1 MEPSPPTP
9 DRDPAWD
16 LARGIGVLCVIAAH
30 SAGPYVARPLPG
42 LLWPVYEPVRGL
54 WEYEAPRGNGP
65 GVTDLVFWIIRAFT
79 VPMFFFIAGVFT
91 ARALGQSAPGAFARS
106 RAGRLGWTLLAAYFL
121 VMPLVYV
128 IWTWGWVRYGYA
140 AWEHLLH
147 FHFGPAVQQNFH
159 GFGHLW
165 YLWYLLLISVA
176 AAGVHRPWPRAL
188 KPATAFGPAFLAIC
202 ALAPVAALLPTAVAR
217 FENGYIPRVGFMV
230 FHAVFFAWGCRM
242 SGALLAPGSRPRR
255 VWGALSPLLIIT
267 GVVCVVAMVRTLAPA
282 LHILQN
288 QPPPVTLS
296 TEAAWIVGACAA
308 VAGVTLAMGVIGA
321 CLRWADAGRPSTAIA
336 ALGRASLWVYVT
348 HLPWVG
354 LSAVALYSLPLPGE
368 LKACVAFVFA
378 LEMSLLSRR
387 LIAGTRVGQWLGA

>member
-16 LARGIGVLCVIAAH
+16 LARGIGVLCVLAAH
-30 SAGPYVARPLPG
+30 SVGPYVARPLPG

-54 WEYEAPRGNGP
+54 WEYEAPRGGGP

-91 ARALGQSAPGAFARS
+91 ARALTQHTPGTFARS
-106 RAGRLGWTLLAAYFL
+106 RGRRLGLTLLAAYFL
-121 VMPLVYV
+121 LMPLVYV

-140 AWEHLLH
+140 AWEHLRH
-147 FHFGPAVQQNFH
+147 FRFGPAVQQNFH

-176 AAGVHRPWPRAL
+176 AAAVCRLLPRSS
-188 KPATAFGPAFLAIC
+188 KPGTAFGPAILAAC
-202 ALAPVAALLPTAVAR
+202 ALAPIAALLPTAVTR
-217 FENGYIPRVGFMV
+217 FQNGFIPQVGFFL

-242 SGALLAPGSRPRR
+242 SAPLLARDSRPRR

-267 GVVCVVAMVRTLAPA
+267 GVVCAVAMIRILAPA

-288 QPPPVTLS
+288 QPPPMMLT
-296 TEAAWIVGACAA
+296 TAEAWWVGGCAA
-308 VAGVTLAMGVIGA
+308 IAGVTLVVGVVGA
-321 CLRWADAGRPSTAIA
+321 CLRWADAGRPAVATT

-348 HLPWVG
+348 HLPWIG
-354 LSAVALYSLPLPGE
+354 LSAVALYGVPVPGQ
-368 LKACVAFVFA
+368 LKACAAFLFA
-378 LEMSLLSRR
+378 LGMSLLSRR
-387 LIAGTRVGQWLGA
+387 MLAGTPIGRWLGA

>member
-16 LARGIGVLCVIAAH
+16 LARGIGVLCVVAAH
-30 SAGPYVARPLPG
+30 SVGPYVARPLPG

-54 WEYEAPRGNGP
+54 WEYKATHGSGP

-106 RAGRLGWTLLAAYFL
+106 RARRLGWTLLAAYFL

-176 AAGVHRPWPRAL
+176 AAGVHRLWPRAL
-188 KPATAFGPAFLAIC
+188 KPATAFGPAFLAAC

-217 FENGYIPRVGFMV
+217 FENGYIPRVGFLV

-242 SGALLAPGSRPRR
+242 SGALLAPGSRPRH

-267 GVVCVVAMVRTLAPA
+267 GVVCAVAMLRTLAPA
-282 LHILQN
+282 LHIRQN

-296 TEAAWIVGACAA
+296 TEAEWIVGACAA

-321 CLRWADAGRPSTAIA
+321 CLRWADAGRPSTAIS

-368 LKACVAFVFA
+368 FKACIAFFFA
-378 LEMSLLSRR
+378 LGMSLLSRR
-387 LIAGTRVGQWLGA
+387 ILAGTRVGRWLGA